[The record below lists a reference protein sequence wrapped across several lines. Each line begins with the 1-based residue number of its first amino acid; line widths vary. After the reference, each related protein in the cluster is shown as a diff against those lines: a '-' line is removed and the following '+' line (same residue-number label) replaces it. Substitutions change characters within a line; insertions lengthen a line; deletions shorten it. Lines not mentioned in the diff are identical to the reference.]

1 MKFSKPS
8 FKSVL
13 GGTVAAYCLCLLST
27 TAVQAATQYDDKS
40 AALTHHARNTV
51 VNSVSLD
58 ANAKAPLTLKA
69 TPTIKGPEA
78 MVDEATLTE
87 AQSAQDAS
95 RNYLQGLMSNDVA
108 AVYNNSLLRLESDAK
123 NKEVFSDVLDANEA
137 FLNYADRNSGFKS
150 FDYLGSGSIS
160 GRDLD
165 KANKTTHELSGDIS
179 LNDEVEMVMFQ
190 VEFINNAKAYVVVP
204 CREASEIGSDK
215 VSFGADS
222 AVIFTP
228 KDHAENFLNNDLI
241 TSAFDDGFLELQ
253 FNPAY

>member
-1 MKFSKPS
+1 
-8 FKSVL
+8 
-13 GGTVAAYCLCLLST
+13 
-27 TAVQAATQYDDKS
+27 
-40 AALTHHARNTV
+40 
-51 VNSVSLD
+51 
-58 ANAKAPLTLKA
+58 
-69 TPTIKGPEA
+69 

-165 KANKTTHELSGDIS
+165 KANKTTHELSGDIC
-179 LNDEVEMVMFQ
+179 LNDEVKMVMFQ